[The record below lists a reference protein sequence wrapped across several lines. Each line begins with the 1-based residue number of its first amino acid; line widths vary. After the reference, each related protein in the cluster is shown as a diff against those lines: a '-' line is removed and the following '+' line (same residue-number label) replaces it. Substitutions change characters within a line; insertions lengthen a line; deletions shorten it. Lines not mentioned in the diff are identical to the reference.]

1 MEMCARMLAPRRQR
15 IYLMGA
21 TPRHAQ
27 RFGQRLLP
35 IQDITQLRREDL
47 DKDPRTRCLSDRF
60 GDGQSR
66 GTAGPFPYMKGPIYF
81 LSLDVVRRVVQ
92 ELEHLVARAL
102 GTSDKR
108 EYSGRLRVT
117 AIWEDVWMG
126 FALSQLDPPP
136 KLDIVTID
144 WSLYFENWGFAIRD
158 ASIVWHAKT
167 KDAGRPVL
175 IQRYMERHHCMRPR
189 AEPLVRS
196 CSRVGLSC
204 TGGLWRICGESN
216 QATKTNCPDTQ
227 RDLKSMVRM
236 RKLNAT
242 YSA

>member
-1 MEMCARMLAPRRQR
+1 MLAPCRQSILLTR
-15 IYLMGA
+15 A

-27 RFGQRLLP
+27 RWGQRLP
-35 IQDITQLRREDL
+35 PRRDSTQLSQEDL
-47 DKDPRTRCLSDRF
+47 VADPKIRCLSDRN
-60 GDGQSR
+60 GDGGAHGFGR
-66 GTAGPFPYMKGPIYF
+66 LVGPFPYMKGPIYF
-81 LSLDVVRRVVQ
+81 MSRDVASRVVK
-92 ELEHLVARAL
+92 ELEHLVVRAL

-126 FALSQLDPPP
+126 YALSQLDPPP
-136 KLDIVTID
+136 KLDIVAFD

-158 ASIVWHAKT
+158 ASLVWHAKT
-167 KDAGRPVL
+167 KDAGRPIL

-189 AEPLVRS
+189 SQPLVRS
-196 CSRVGLSC
+196 CSKVGLSC
-204 TGGLWRICGESN
+204 TGGLWRLCVETNEKARSN
-216 QATKTNCPDTQ
+216 CSDQQ
-227 RDLKSMVRM
+227 IDLKSMAKM